1 MRALTATSNAV
12 GLWRFPIVQFG
23 EISMHKNISL
33 VVGLGLLLAVLLACG
48 ATTANIS
55 SLKISTDEEAKN
67 ETKTFKPGDKVYT
80 TAQIANNGGKVDV
93 KWRILYDDGDKAG
106 QPVPGAE
113 KSLEVEGDRP
123 ASFWI
128 TLPPAGF
135 KDGRYKS
142 EVTMAYSGE
151 QKDQK
156 SATFEVSGY

>member
-1 MRALTATSNAV
+1 MR
-12 GLWRFPIVQFG
+12 
-23 EISMHKNISL
+23 KNINL
-33 VVGLGLLLAVLLACG
+33 VIGLGMLLAVVLACG

-55 SLKISTDEEAKN
+55 TLKISSDEAGKEEA
-67 ETKTFKPGDKVYT
+67 KTFKPGDKIYT
-80 TAQIANNGGKVDV
+80 TAQISNNGGKVDV

-128 TLPPAGF
+128 TLPPEGF
-135 KDGRYKS
+135 RNGRYKS
-142 EVTMAYSGE
+142 EVSMTYSGE

>member
-1 MRALTATSNAV
+1 MR
-12 GLWRFPIVQFG
+12 
-23 EISMHKNISL
+23 KNINL
-33 VVGLGLLLAVLLACG
+33 VCGLGLVLAVVLACG

-55 SLKISTDEEAKN
+55 SLKMSSDEEGKN

-80 TAQIANNGGKVDV
+80 VAQIANNGGKVDV
-93 KWRILYDDGDKAG
+93 KWRILYDEGDKAG

-113 KSLEVEGDRP
+113 KTLEVEGNRP
-123 ASFWI
+123 AVFWI

-142 EVTMAYSGE
+142 EVSMIYSGE

-156 SATFEVSGY
+156 TATFDVSGY

>member
-1 MRALTATSNAV
+1 MR
-12 GLWRFPIVQFG
+12 
-23 EISMHKNISL
+23 KNINLAIGFS
-33 VVGLGLLLAVLLACG
+33 LLLAVVLACG

-55 SLKISTDEEAKN
+55 GLKISTDEEGKN

-80 TAQIANNGGKVDV
+80 IAQIANNGGKVDV
-93 KWRILYDDGDKAG
+93 KWRLLYDEGDKAG

-113 KSLEVEGDRP
+113 KSLEVDGNRP
-123 ASFWI
+123 AVFWV

-142 EVTMAYSGE
+142 EVTMMYSGE

-156 SATFEVSGY
+156 TATFDIGGY

>member
-1 MRALTATSNAV
+1 MR
-12 GLWRFPIVQFG
+12 
-23 EISMHKNISL
+23 KNINL
-33 VVGLGLLLAVLLACG
+33 VVGLGLLLGVVLACG

-55 SLKISTDEEAKN
+55 SLKLSTDKAGKN
-67 ETKTFKPGDKVYT
+67 ETKTFKPGDEIYT
-80 TAQIANNGGKVDV
+80 VGQISNNGGKVDV
-93 KWRILYDDGDKAG
+93 KWRILYDEGDKAG

-113 KSLEVEGDRP
+113 KTLEAEGDQP
-123 ASFWI
+123 FVFWI

-142 EVTMAYSGE
+142 EVTMMYSGE

>member
-1 MRALTATSNAV
+1 MR
-12 GLWRFPIVQFG
+12 
-23 EISMHKNISL
+23 KNINL
-33 VVGLGLLLAVLLACG
+33 VIGLGVLLAVVLACG

-55 SLKISTDEEAKN
+55 SLKISSDEAGKE

-80 TAQIANNGGKVDV
+80 TAQISNNGGKVDV

-128 TLPPAGF
+128 TLPPDGF
-135 KDGRYKS
+135 RNGRYKS
-142 EVTMAYSGE
+142 EVSMTYSGE

>member
-1 MRALTATSNAV
+1 MR
-12 GLWRFPIVQFG
+12 
-23 EISMHKNISL
+23 KNINL
-33 VVGLGLLLAVLLACG
+33 VFGLGVLLAVVLACG

-55 SLKISTDEEAKN
+55 SLKISSDEAAKD
-67 ETKTFKPGDKVYT
+67 ETKTFKPGDRVYT
-80 TAQIANNGGKVDV
+80 TAQISNNGGKVDV

-135 KDGRYKS
+135 KNGRYKS
-142 EVTMAYSGE
+142 EVSMTYSGE

-156 SATFEVSGY
+156 TATFEISGY

>member
-1 MRALTATSNAV
+1 MQKTIN
-12 GLWRFPIVQFG
+12 
-23 EISMHKNISL
+23 L
-33 VVGLGLLLAVLLACG
+33 VIGLGVLLAVVLACG

-55 SLKISTDEEAKN
+55 SLKISSDEAGKD
-67 ETKTFKPGDKVYT
+67 ETKTFKPGDKIYT

-128 TLPPAGF
+128 TLPPEGF
-135 KDGRYKS
+135 KNGRYKS
-142 EVTMAYSGE
+142 EVSMNYSGE

>member
-1 MRALTATSNAV
+1 MR
-12 GLWRFPIVQFG
+12 
-23 EISMHKNISL
+23 KNINL
-33 VVGLGLLLAVLLACG
+33 VVGFGLLLAVVLACG

-55 SLKISTDEEAKN
+55 SLKVSTDEAGKD

-80 TAQIANNGGKVDV
+80 VAQISNNGGKVEV
-93 KWRILYDDGDKAG
+93 KWRILYDEGDKAG

-123 ASFWI
+123 AVFWI

-142 EVTMAYSGE
+142 EVSMTYSGE

-156 SATFEVSGY
+156 SATFEVAGY

>member
-1 MRALTATSNAV
+1 ML
-12 GLWRFPIVQFG
+12 
-23 EISMHKNISL
+23 KNKVNL
-33 VVGLGLLLAVLLACG
+33 VFGLGLVLAVVLACG

-55 SLKISTDEEAKN
+55 SIKLSTDEAAQTEAKS
-67 ETKTFKPGDKVYT
+67 FKPGDKVYT
-80 TAQIANNGGKVDV
+80 TAQIANNGGKVEV

-113 KSLEVEGDRP
+113 KTLEVEGDRP

-142 EVTMAYSGE
+142 EVSMVYSGE

>member
-1 MRALTATSNAV
+1 MR
-12 GLWRFPIVQFG
+12 
-23 EISMHKNISL
+23 KNINL
-33 VVGLGLLLAVLLACG
+33 VIGLGMLLAVVLACG

-55 SLKISTDEEAKN
+55 SLKISSDEAGKEEA
-67 ETKTFKPGDKVYT
+67 KTFKPGDKIYT
-80 TAQIANNGGKVDV
+80 TAQIANNGGKVEV
-93 KWRILYDDGDKAG
+93 KWRILFDDGDKAG

-128 TLPPAGF
+128 TLPTEGF
-135 KDGRYKS
+135 RNGRYKS
-142 EVTMAYSGE
+142 EVSMMYSGE

>member
-1 MRALTATSNAV
+1 MR
-12 GLWRFPIVQFG
+12 
-23 EISMHKNISL
+23 KNINL
-33 VVGLGLLLAVLLACG
+33 VIGFGVLLAVVLACG

-55 SLKISTDEEAKN
+55 SLKISSDEAGKE

-80 TAQIANNGGKVDV
+80 TAQVSNNGGKVDV

-128 TLPPAGF
+128 TLPPEGF
-135 KDGRYKS
+135 RNGRYKS
-142 EVTMAYSGE
+142 EVSMMYSGE

>member
-1 MRALTATSNAV
+1 MRKNINLIV
-12 GLWRFPIVQFG
+12 GL
-23 EISMHKNISL
+23 S
-33 VVGLGLLLAVLLACG
+33 LLLGVVLACG

-55 SLKISTDEEAKN
+55 NLKLSSDKAGKN
-67 ETKTFKPGDKVYT
+67 ETKSFKPGDEIYT
-80 TAQIANNGGKVDV
+80 TGQISNNGGKVDV
-93 KWRILYDDGDKAG
+93 KWRILYDEGDKAG

-113 KSLEVEGDRP
+113 KTLEAQGDQP
-123 ASFWI
+123 FVFWI

-142 EVTMAYSGE
+142 EVSMMYSGE